1 MYGLAGIILTG
12 EKKKENNNDNKDKHN
27 TSTCLNPQISTC
39 GRSAILLQ
47 FLNAGLPPSPSV
59 MALSLKRLKKMKL
72 LLQVLV
78 KLE

>member
-47 FLNAGLPPSPSV
+47 FLNAGFPPSPSV
-59 MALSLKRLKKMKL
+59 IALSLKRLKKMKL